1 MAVHDK
7 KPWGFAPAEQQRQ
20 AQRRVPRRAA
30 APWGGLS
37 AVPTVGAVMAS
48 MR

>member
-7 KPWGFAPAEQQRQ
+7 KPWGFAPAVKRL
-20 AQRRVPRRAA
+20 AKRRVPRRVA
-30 APWGGLS
+30 APWAGLS
-37 AVPTVGAVMAS
+37 AVPTVGAVMAG